1 MSECVSELKR
11 TVTVPLS
18 AAGNR
23 LDAVMAQLFP
33 AYSRTRWVE
42 WIRAQAVQLD
52 GRYPRPRDRVH
63 GGETVAIDIVLGH
76 ATEAVAQAIPLD
88 ILYEDTELLVINK
101 PAGLVVHPGAGNCDE
116 TLMNG
121 LLYWDQTLAA
131 LPRAGLVHRLDKETS
146 GVMVIARTAVA
157 HRALIQQLA
166 DRSVTRCYLA
176 VVAGCVVAGGR
187 VDAPIGRHPTDRVRM
202 AVTSSGRQAVT
213 HYRVRERFRTHT
225 AIECSLETGRTHQ
238 IRVHMAHIKYPIIGD
253 PVYGGGL
260 QFPRNAEPSLRASL
274 SSFRR
279 QALHAQTLVF
289 RHPVKGTAMRL
300 EAPIPAD
307 LNQLIAQLRQDERQ
321 HASGEGDVR
330 WR

>member
-1 MSECVSELKR
+1 MTESASELKS
-11 TVTVPLS
+11 TITVPLS

-23 LDAVMAQLFP
+23 LDAVMAQMFP

-63 GGETVAIDIVLGH
+63 GGETVAIDIELGH
-76 ATEAVAQAIPLD
+76 STDAIAQAIPLD
-88 ILYEDTELLVINK
+88 ILYEDGDLWVINK
-101 PAGLVVHPGAGNCDE
+101 PAGLVVHPGAGNRDE

-121 LLYWDQTLAA
+121 LLYRDPALAA
-131 LPRAGLVHRLDKETS
+131 LPRAGIVHRLDKETS
-146 GVMVIARTAVA
+146 GAMVIARTAAA

-187 VDAPIGRHPTDRVRM
+187 VDAPVGRHPTDRLRM
-202 AVTSSGRQAVT
+202 AVTSAGRQAVT
-213 HYRVRERFRTHT
+213 HYRVRERFRSHT

-260 QFPRNAEPSLRASL
+260 KLPRNADASLRASL

-289 RHPVKGTAMRL
+289 RHPLKGTELRL

-307 LNQLIAQLRQDERQ
+307 LNHLLAQLRQDQRQ